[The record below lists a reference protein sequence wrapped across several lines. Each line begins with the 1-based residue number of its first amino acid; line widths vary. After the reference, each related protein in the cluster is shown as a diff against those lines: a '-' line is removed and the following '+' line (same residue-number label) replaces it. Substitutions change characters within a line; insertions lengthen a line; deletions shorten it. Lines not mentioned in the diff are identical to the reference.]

1 MEARRETYFQLFREI
16 VKTIS
21 ATLDVDKVLELLVE
35 RVPQAMGLDGAM
47 VCLLDET
54 GDHLVPRA
62 FSGLESR
69 PDKDWATLDDHLL
82 DEVLEGNPLLIS
94 DSDEESR
101 PAFREIF
108 VREGIRSFLTVP
120 VISRGQTI
128 GLMSLF
134 SRKPRQISSEDVD
147 FLKVL
152 AEQCGIIIENACLY
166 RHQLRQV
173 KYFKTLN
180 EIGKALNST
189 LSFREILD
197 LIVTKLPQVMG
208 LKGCTIRLL
217 DPHGGHLELVAAS
230 GLSEEYLS
238 RGSIDDERAIHQAL
252 AGRPVA
258 IYDATRD
265 PRIRYPEA
273 ARKEGVASILAVP
286 ILVEG
291 EILGVLRLLTAE
303 PRSFTESEVNFAVA
317 VAEQGGIALK
327 KAQAYEKINHLLKT
341 LERQERFLKNII
353 DSLHAGLVVID
364 PEGQI
369 VMANKVFLENYNLT
383 DGQVSGRPCYEV
395 ISFCNEEACP
405 TREVEATRAPA
416 TRVIEISRGDGK
428 QYLEVVTS
436 PVLDSSGR
444 IEFFIEVVRDITAQK
459 LLEKETMER
468 ERLQGVVEMAR
479 AVAHELNTPMFVAI
493 GAAELL
499 LDEIPEQE
507 ASMREEVEL
516 ILRNLKRMSLLT
528 KKMTQITRYQA
539 KDYVGDIKIVDI
551 EEAAR

>member
-1 MEARRETYFQLFREI
+1 
-16 VKTIS
+16 
-21 ATLDVDKVLELLVE
+21 
-35 RVPQAMGLDGAM
+35 
-47 VCLLDET
+47 
-54 GDHLVPRA
+54 
-62 FSGLESR
+62 
-69 PDKDWATLDDHLL
+69 
-82 DEVLEGNPLLIS
+82 
-94 DSDEESR
+94 
-101 PAFREIF
+101 
-108 VREGIRSFLTVP
+108 
-120 VISRGQTI
+120 
-128 GLMSLF
+128 
-134 SRKPRQISSEDVD
+134 
-147 FLKVL
+147 VL

-444 IEFFIEVVRDITAQK
+444 IEFFIEIVRDITAQK

>member
-1 MEARRETYFQLFREI
+1 MGGRQETYFQLFRDI

-21 ATLDVDKVLELLVE
+21 ATLDVNRVLELLVE
-35 RVPQAMGLDGAM
+35 RVPKAMGFDGAM

-62 FSGLESR
+62 FSGLTDRSTR
-69 PDKDWATLDDHLL
+69 QWAALDDHLL
-82 DEVLEGNPLLIS
+82 DEVLEGEPLLLEAS
-94 DSDEESR
+94 SWADR
-101 PAFREIF
+101 PLFKEIF
-108 VREGIRSFLTVP
+108 SREGIKSFVTVP

-128 GLMSLF
+128 GMLSLF
-134 SRKPRQISSEDVD
+134 SRQSREFSSEDID

-173 KYFKTLN
+173 KYLKTVN

-197 LIVTKLPQVMG
+197 LIVTKLPEVMG

-217 DPHGGHLELVAAS
+217 DPKGGHLELVAAS

-238 RGSIDDERAIHQAL
+238 RGSIDDERAIHEAL

-265 PRIRYPEA
+265 SRIRYQEA
-273 ARKEGVASILAVP
+273 ARREGVKSILAVP

-291 EILGVLRLLTAE
+291 EILGVLRLLTSE
-303 PRSFTESEVNFAVA
+303 PRSFSETEVNFAMA

-327 KAQAYEKINHLLKT
+327 KAQAYEKINHLLRA
-341 LERQERFLKNII
+341 LEQQERFLKSII

-364 PEGQI
+364 PEGRI
-369 VMANKVFLENYNLT
+369 VMANKVFLKHYNLST
-383 DGQVSGRPCYEV
+383 EEVSGRPCYEV
-395 ISFCNEEACP
+395 ISFCNEETCP
-405 TREVEATRAPA
+405 TREVEASGRPA
-416 TRVIEISRGDGK
+416 TRVIELPREDGPH
-428 QYLEVVTS
+428 YLEVVTS
-436 PVLDSSGR
+436 PVVDSQGR
-444 IEFFIEVVRDITAQK
+444 IEFFIEVIRDITPQK

-499 LDEIPEQE
+499 LEELPT
-507 ASMREEVEL
+507 SLPGLREEVDL